1 MKRRKLFRRKRDA
14 IIVFELGPSFE
25 PDAAIAESAALLMF
39 GELHVRPHRLI
50 GKLATD
56 GRLRV
61 FAVLPRASCPI
72 DSCVVVALPGRPRVV
87 VHGSGCDM
95 TQAITRD
102 LTDGKQRP
110 FVWCERRQTGT
121 PLNTIEGIRL

>member
-1 MKRRKLFRRKRDA
+1 
-14 IIVFELGPSFE
+14 
-25 PDAAIAESAALLMF
+25 
-39 GELHVRPHRLI
+39 
-50 GKLATD
+50 
-56 GRLRV
+56 
-61 FAVLPRASCPI
+61 
-72 DSCVVVALPGRPRVV
+72 
-87 VHGSGCDM
+87 M